1 MPERATPGDDD
12 WSAPSAWGGGP
23 ASGPAPGSNPWEPRG
38 GAAGP
43 PAGGPPPGGP
53 PAGSNWGGAPAN
65 PSWGGPSAGP
75 PRGGAPAAPGPTWS
89 GSGAPTLQATAPA
102 GSPIGPPTAVL
113 LVGLVLP
120 LAALVLWFVGSL
132 TTNIIGWAL
141 AVFGSVIPL
150 AVFTR
155 IDLQRRLS
163 GWYVDRRGLLAVLR
177 VAVLLAGL
185 VVAGWFAYLIAD
197 EVARWEIWFR

>member
-12 WSAPSAWGGGP
+12 WSAPSPWGGADTPGPVPGPNPWEPRGVPAGPPGAGSSVGSSWGGPSANPPRGGESTGSAWGGGP
-23 ASGPAPGSNPWEPRG
+23 A
-38 GAAGP
+38 
-43 PAGGPPPGGP
+43 
-53 PAGSNWGGAPAN
+53 
-65 PSWGGPSAGP
+65 
-75 PRGGAPAAPGPTWS
+75 AAPGPTWS
-89 GSGAPTLQATAPA
+89 GSGTPTLQAPA
-102 GSPIGPPTAVL
+102 GSGSPIGPPTVVL
-113 LVGLVLP
+113 LIGLVLP
-120 LAALVLWFVGSL
+120 LAALGLWFVGSL
-132 TTNIIGWAL
+132 TTNIVGWAL

-163 GWYVDRRGLLAVLR
+163 GWYIDRRGLLPALR

-185 VVAGWFAYLIAD
+185 LVAGWFAYLIAD